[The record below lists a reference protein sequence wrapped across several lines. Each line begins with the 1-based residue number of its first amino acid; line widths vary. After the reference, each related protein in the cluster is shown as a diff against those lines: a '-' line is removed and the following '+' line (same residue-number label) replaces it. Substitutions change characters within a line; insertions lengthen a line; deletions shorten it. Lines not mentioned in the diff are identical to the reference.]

1 LFVTY
6 TFNETKI
13 TQSLILAPLIAF
25 ITKTTAMARIVELSQ
40 VPGNPYGE
48 YYTEEDNMDIR
59 RLITEHQTAVD
70 VLDAELERL
79 SRINA
84 ELLRKRSKHFNL
96 IQTGKFA
103 LSPHSKLPLEI

>member
-1 LFVTY
+1 
-6 TFNETKI
+6 
-13 TQSLILAPLIAF
+13 
-25 ITKTTAMARIVELSQ
+25 MARIVELSQ

-70 VLDAELERL
+70 VLDAEVERL

-84 ELLRKRSKHFNL
+84 ELLRERSKHFNL

-103 LSPHSKLPLEI
+103 LSPHS